1 MSVWLK
7 ISKLPNLKKL
17 GAMRSTTEALSS
29 MGSPVYSGSL
39 TIMVSEVTMLPALVV
54 GMPCTATQKH
64 SQAGPCACF
73 ACIGSPSAHFLHLPN
88 TTTALTMKSLLQAEK
103 CSCMAQEAA
112 ASLRENP
119 VGEGT
124 LDARS

>member
-39 TIMVSEVTMLPALVV
+39 MIMVSEVTMLPALVV
-54 GMPCTATQKH
+54 GMPCRQND
-64 SQAGPCACF
+64 
-73 ACIGSPSAHFLHLPN
+73 IGTSA
-88 TTTALTMKSLLQAEK
+88 
-103 CSCMAQEAA
+103 
-112 ASLRENP
+112 
-119 VGEGT
+119 
-124 LDARS
+124 